1 MLEKFI
7 FVSLPD
13 GLGESHCGLGE
24 LAWLGESHGALGESE
39 RQEGPNSGFFDI
51 YLMETCLYH
60 IRSTLIRFFDI
71 YDYNLDLIKDIYQLI
86 KYSISLCDN

>member
-1 MLEKFI
+1 MDSASPI
-7 FVSLPD
+7 VDSASWPD
-13 GLGESHCGLGE
+13 SASPE
-24 LAWLGESHGALGESE
+24 WVLGESE
-39 RQEGPNSGFFDI
+39 RQEGPDSGFFDI

-86 KYSISLCDN
+86 NYLISLYDN